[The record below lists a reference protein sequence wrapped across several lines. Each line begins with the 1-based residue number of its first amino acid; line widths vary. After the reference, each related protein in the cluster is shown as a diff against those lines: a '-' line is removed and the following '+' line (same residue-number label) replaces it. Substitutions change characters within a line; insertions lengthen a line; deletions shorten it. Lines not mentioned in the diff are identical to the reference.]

1 MCMEK
6 INAEN
11 AAVMLRSNGMD
22 ISIEEA
28 KQILEML
35 RMFGNIIVADFI
47 ESQKKIKPEAA
58 VA

>member
-1 MCMEK
+1 MKK

-11 AAVMLRSNGMD
+11 AALLLRSKGMD

-28 KQILEML
+28 KQILDVL
-35 RMFGNIIVADFI
+35 RRFANIIVADCI
-47 ESQKKIKPEAA
+47 ESQKKIKHEAA